1 MASWLHAASKKYK
14 KQTDKHYN
22 IWSEISKTFA

>member
-1 MASWLHAASKKYK
+1 MASWFWQQARNIKNK
-14 KQTDKHYN
+14 TDKHYN